1 LAPPKGF
8 HDRLHQRLDET
19 LNLGPK
25 ERIHTSRRAVLA
37 WGLAAAAAASLGF
50 AIFSAKRTIWPR
62 LEHQNRPG
70 SPDSPAVTGLVAVS
84 QDTDDKV
91 YHVAGCS
98 HLQGKPKFLP
108 VEEAIREGYTSCVYC
123 IGKARPKQKS

>member
-1 LAPPKGF
+1 
-8 HDRLHQRLDET
+8 
-19 LNLGPK
+19 
-25 ERIHTSRRAVLA
+25 
-37 WGLAAAAAASLGF
+37 LGF
-50 AIFSAKRTIWPR
+50 AIFSAKRNYLASARTPESAGFSR
-62 LEHQNRPG
+62 FACG
-70 SPDSPAVTGLVAVS
+70 YGLVAVS